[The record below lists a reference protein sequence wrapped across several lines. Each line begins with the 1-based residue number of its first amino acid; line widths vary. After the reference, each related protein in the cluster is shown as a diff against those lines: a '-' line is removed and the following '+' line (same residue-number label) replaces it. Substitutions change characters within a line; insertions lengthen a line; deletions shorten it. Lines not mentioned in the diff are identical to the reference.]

1 MTRLRDRALA
11 LALAGVVA
19 AGAAC
24 GKYGKPERTK
34 PTPPTVTVQPT
45 AAPATATPPAEQC
58 EPDAQKEKAAP

>member
-1 MTRLRDRALA
+1 MTRARRRALA

-34 PTPPTVTVQPT
+34 PTPPTVTVQPAT
-45 AAPATATPPAEQC
+45 APATATPPAEEC
-58 EPDAQKEKAAP
+58 APDQQKEKTAP